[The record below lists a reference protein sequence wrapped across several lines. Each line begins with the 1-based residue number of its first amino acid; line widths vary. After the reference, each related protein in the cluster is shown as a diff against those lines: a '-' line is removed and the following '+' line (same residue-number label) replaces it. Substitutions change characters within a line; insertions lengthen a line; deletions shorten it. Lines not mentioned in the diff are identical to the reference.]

1 MRRGLLGAAV
11 LLSVAVAIVAIASAG
26 LPMEKVQGASQAAA
40 ATSMSMAPVPT
51 AMKPSPAPSITA
63 LPPATQLV
71 PLVPVVAFWS
81 TQRSLSLLD
90 LSRLWIGTADAFA
103 ETHFQSLA
111 VSAAEVDPLARE
123 LDLPPTGSL
132 QILSTPDQVKA
143 AVRASSTTLG
153 LLLADEVT
161 PDVRALAVND
171 VSLFGYDRIKDL
183 AQWPLL
189 VASGTPTTFSARN
202 EWTLAA
208 GGDVNLARGVYTKAV
223 GLGYGPDFPWSG
235 GNAVVS
241 GFEAGGWQGATTV
254 VARDTGPKGA
264 LSSRLRDAD
273 LALVNLEGPA
283 PNDWVPSNADSLVFT
298 FDPALLAGLR
308 NAGID
313 AVTLANNHIRNDG
326 NRGVVE
332 TCQNLDAAGIAHTGA
347 GEEIAA
353 ARQPAWLGAA
363 GMLVA
368 VLGYSE
374 VGRDNYATPDHPGAA
389 PLDPDSVAA
398 DIHAARAAGA
408 DIVIVMPH
416 WGEEYTYALSS
427 DQMSEAAAFVAAGA
441 DLVLGSH
448 SHWVGAVQSI
458 DRPGGPAFVDY
469 SLGDFLFNLNH
480 DYQSQEG
487 VILTLTFSGRRLVQV
502 DLQPTV
508 MIDGAQVGLM
518 DPATDGRAVLDAI
531 HRASSGLLSW

>member
-1 MRRGLLGAAV
+1 MLAGAGAV
-11 LLSVAVAIVAIASAG
+11 VALASSG
-26 LPMEKVQGASQAAA
+26 LPMEEAQGARQAAVHS
-40 ATSMSMAPVPT
+40 ATPTLPVPA
-51 AMKPSPAPSITA
+51 AMKPSSSPSITA
-63 LPPATQLV
+63 LPSATPLV

-81 TQRSLSLLD
+81 TQRSLSLHD

-103 ETHFQSLA
+103 ETHYQSLA
-111 VSAAEVDPLARE
+111 VSAAVVDPLARA
-123 LDLPPTGSL
+123 LNLPPTGNL
-132 QILSTPDQVKA
+132 KILSTADQVKA

-189 VASGTPTTFSARN
+189 VASGTLATFSPRN

-208 GGDVNLARGVYTKAV
+208 GGDVNLARRVYTKAV
-223 GLGYGPDFPWSG
+223 GLGYGPDYPWSA

-241 GFEAGGWQGATTV
+241 GFVAGGWQGATTV

-264 LSSRLRDAD
+264 LSSRLRNAD

-283 PNDWVPSNADSLVFT
+283 PNDWEPGDSDSLIFT

-313 AVTLANNHIRNDG
+313 AVTLANNHIRNGGD
-326 NRGVVE
+326 RGVVE

-347 GEEIAA
+347 GENVGV

-363 GMLVA
+363 DLLVA
-368 VLGYSE
+368 VLGYSD
-374 VGRDNYATPDHPGAA
+374 VGRDNYATADHAGAA
-389 PLDPDSVAA
+389 PLDPASVEA

-416 WGEEYTYALSS
+416 WGEEYTDALHSE
-427 DQMSEAAAFVAAGA
+427 QISEAAAFVAAGA

-469 SLGDFLFNLNH
+469 SLGDFLFNLDH
-480 DYQSQEG
+480 DVRSQEG
-487 VILTLTFSGRRLVQV
+487 VILTLTFYGKRLVQV

-518 DPATDGRAVLDAI
+518 DPAGDGHAVLDAI
-531 HRASSGLLSW
+531 RRASSGLLSW